1 MRAVMPG
8 TLKGLVSDVET
19 IVVNSLASW
28 EGREINTFQEMK
40 TVSLIS
46 YDYLFLSFFLFLQ
59 QSTITDSVSL

>member
-1 MRAVMPG
+1 MRAVMPE

-40 TVSLIS
+40 TVSLFSFS
-46 YDYLFLSFFLFLQ
+46 YDYLFIFFFEGAP
-59 QSTITDSVSL
+59 